1 MKVKPILLLIA
12 VLFISFAGAEKSSAQ
27 QKNAAVTISDS
38 NTILSFKAKYDPAKT
53 SRIQQ
58 YMTDALKE
66 TGFSFKNAQL
76 DAQLALTGG
85 INFYIKSDRGEL
97 ILKFDKR
104 KNNTADY
111 TKFKK
116 MCDGIKAIV
125 QQN

>member
-1 MKVKPILLLIA
+1 MKAKSILLLIA
-12 VLFISFAGAEKSSAQ
+12 VLFISFAGIEQSSAQ

-38 NTILSFKAKYDPAKT
+38 NAILSFKAKYDPAKMT
-53 SRIQQ
+53 RIQQ

-66 TGFSFKNAQL
+66 TGFSFKNTQL
-76 DAQLALTGG
+76 DAQLTLNSG
-85 INFYIKSDRGEL
+85 INFYIKSDEGEL
-97 ILKFDKR
+97 VLKFDKR

-125 QQN
+125 QEN

>member
-1 MKVKPILLLIA
+1 M
-12 VLFISFAGAEKSSAQ
+12 LFVSFAGAKYVSAQ

-38 NTILSFKAKYDPAKT
+38 NTILSLKAKYDDPAKT

-66 TGFSFKNAQL
+66 TGYSFKNTQF
-76 DAQLALTGG
+76 DAQLALNGG
-85 INFYIKSDRGEL
+85 INFYIKSDEGEL
-97 ILKFDKR
+97 TLKFDKR

-116 MCDGIKAIV
+116 MCDGIKNIV
-125 QQN
+125 QEN

>member
-1 MKVKPILLLIA
+1 MKAKSILLLIA
-12 VLFISFAGAEKSSAQ
+12 VLFISFAGIEQSSAQ

-38 NTILSFKAKYDPAKT
+38 NAILSFKAKYDPAKMT
-53 SRIQQ
+53 RIQQ

-66 TGFSFKNAQL
+66 TGFSFKNTQL
-76 DAQLALTGG
+76 DAQLTLNSG
-85 INFYIKSDRGEL
+85 INFYIKSNEGEL
-97 ILKFDKR
+97 VLKFDKR

-125 QQN
+125 QEN

>member
-1 MKVKPILLLIA
+1 MKAKSILLLIA
-12 VLFISFAGAEKSSAQ
+12 VLFISFAGIEQSSAQ

-38 NTILSFKAKYDPAKT
+38 NAILSFKAKYDPAKMT
-53 SRIQQ
+53 RIQQ

-66 TGFSFKNAQL
+66 TGFSFKNTQL
-76 DAQLALTGG
+76 DAQLTLNSG
-85 INFYIKSDRGEL
+85 INFYIKSNEGEL
-97 ILKFDKR
+97 VLKFDKR

-125 QQN
+125 QDN